1 MERQI
6 NIYTRAT
13 ALSNA
18 CGRVDY
24 ISNPER
30 QEHLDAVHDTGGK
43 EYWKALT
50 NHCRN
55 AAAEAG
61 HKKTCEAREFM
72 VSLDNSLYSLE
83 PQFLAERISALVKE
97 KTGTEN
103 VVALHWNKKANNFHA
118 HIITSENKEVN
129 EVTYGAVLTR
139 DTYFDANGKR
149 STKSKCVAPQ
159 TKELLPG
166 CEMIPKGGRKETFHR
181 FGSKSE
187 YIGSKMFLHN
197 LKEDLANLQNEL
209 LQEEKFKVFRH
220 DGLHIPQQ
228 HIGKGLPKDIE
239 DAIKAKNDLV
249 REYNFTVNKILET
262 VEKNEPGAKE
272 TALNSLKKN
281 RDMMKQF
288 GGTDKWIYALQVCLE
303 QAQKLLNGIKMFLER
318 QKEKEMV
325 PPIRRTS
332 SIRERLESAK
342 QIQEQRKPPSRIHRT
357 NRDEY
362 ER

>member
-1 MERQI
+1 MARQW

-30 QEHLDAVHDTGGK
+30 QEHLEAVHDTGGK
-43 EYWKALT
+43 DYWKALA
-50 NHCRN
+50 NHCRK

-61 HKKTCEAREFM
+61 HSKTCEAREFM

-149 STKSKCVAPQ
+149 STKSKCVDPQ

-166 CEMIPKGGRKETFHR
+166 CEMIPKGGRKETYQR
-181 FGSKSE
+181 FGSKTE
-187 YIGSKMFLHN
+187 YIGSKQFLHN
-197 LKEDLANLQNEL
+197 LKEDLASLQNEL
-209 LQEEKFKVFRH
+209 LQEEKFKVFRY

-239 DAIKAKNDLV
+239 DAIKAKNSLV
-249 REYNFTVNKILET
+249 REYNSTVNEILNT

-281 RDMMKQF
+281 RDMMKKY

-303 QAQKLLNGIKMFLER
+303 QARKLLNGLKLFLEK
-318 QKEKEMV
+318 QKEKETV

-332 SIRERLESAK
+332 SVKDLISHAK
-342 QIQEQRKPPSRIHRT
+342 TIQEQQNRPGGRT
-357 NRDEY
+357 RSHDEW